1 MAENNDEF
9 GARAELESSGGN
21 GAIYR
26 IQKLEEDGI
35 ADGSRLPFSI
45 KILLEAALR
54 QCDGF
59 EITREDVE
67 RIARWNPETAGK
79 E

>member
-1 MAENNDEF
+1 MATNDEF
-9 GARAELESSGGN
+9 GARSELQSSGGS

-35 ADGSRLPFSI
+35 AAVSRLPYSI
-45 KILLEAALR
+45 RVLLEAALR

-59 EITREDVE
+59 EITREDV
-67 RIARWNPETAGK
+67 
-79 E
+79 